1 MKTACEMAKI
11 KPPKQTDSVSFLPTL
26 EGKTNEQD
34 RHKFLYWEFYER
46 TFRQAVVMEEWKL
59 IRSGMDNSKI
69 ELYDLYN
76 DIHEERTTCVLN
88 TLQLPKDLS
97 HIWKKHINHIR
108 TGKLRDRQK
117 NNLIY
122 CRASRPR
129 LSFRELFSYRP
140 DKELREYQTI
150 LLSYSLQKNTGIT

>member
-1 MKTACEMAKI
+1 MKTACEMAQI

-76 DIHEERTTCVLN
+76 DIHEE
-88 TLQLPKDLS
+88 
-97 HIWKKHINHIR
+97 
-108 TGKLRDRQK
+108 
-117 NNLIY
+117 NNLCSEHPAVAQRLISY
-122 CRASRPR
+122 MEKAHQPHPNWQTPR
-129 LSFRELFSYRP
+129 SA
-140 DKELREYQTI
+140 K
-150 LLSYSLQKNTGIT
+150 K

>member
-1 MKTACEMAKI
+1 MNKTVINSFTGSFTNVLSGKQWSWRNGNSFVPEWTTPKSNSTTCTMISMK
-11 KPPKQTDSVSFLPTL
+11 
-26 EGKTNEQD
+26 
-34 RHKFLYWEFYER
+34 
-46 TFRQAVVMEEWKL
+46 
-59 IRSGMDNSKI
+59 
-69 ELYDLYN
+69 
-76 DIHEERTTCVLN
+76 RTTCVLN

-140 DKELREYQTI
+140 GKELREYQTI
-150 LLSYSLQKNTGIT
+150 LLSYSLQKNMGIT